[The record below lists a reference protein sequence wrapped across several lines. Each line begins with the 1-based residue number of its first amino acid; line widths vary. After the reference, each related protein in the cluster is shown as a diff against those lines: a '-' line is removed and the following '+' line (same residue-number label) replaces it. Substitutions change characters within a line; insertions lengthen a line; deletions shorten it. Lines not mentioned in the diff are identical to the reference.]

1 MSDFGPVDFSPI
13 DVDSDTVS
21 GVESHAV
28 SDLGPSFTRTFTGAS
43 IGRRLV
49 THGRALLH
57 RIVGDKTVDF
67 SPIDLDDDLPRE
79 CESWGSMLAEVSE
92 SVEPREGWSGLT
104 ELPDYVGP
112 PWVPSRVQN
121 DIAPGSRSESES
133 RAALVRDLAP
143 EFTRTLAALEL
154 HPVSNTPIGRR
165 LLAHGRALLHR
176 MVEDKTWPVEL
187 FGLPSQVSDVLDQLG
202 RLARHTGRSTGPVL
216 ARLAARIALLVT
228 LLGSGRPRPV
238 EGRSSPGQTL
248 PWRYVAESSQPNA
261 PPYAPPAYVHKE
273 HAHALM

>member
-1 MSDFGPVDFSPI
+1 MTDLGPVD
-13 DVDSDTVS
+13 
-21 GVESHAV
+21 
-28 SDLGPSFTRTFTGAS
+28 R
-43 IGRRLV
+43 
-49 THGRALLH
+49 
-57 RIVGDKTVDF
+57 
-67 SPIDLDDDLPRE
+67 SPIDLDDDLLSEWEGR
-79 CESWGSMLAEVSE
+79 SLMLAELSE
-92 SVEPREGWSGLT
+92 FVEPREGWSGLT

-112 PWVPSRVQN
+112 HLVPSSRVQN

-143 EFTRTLAALEL
+143 EFTRTLAALES
-154 HPVSNTPIGRR
+154 HPVADTPIGRR

-238 EGRSSPGQTL
+238 EGRSSPGQKL

-261 PPYAPPAYVHKE
+261 PPYALPAYGHRE
-273 HAHALM
+273 HAHGLR